1 MKYSAWQLQ
10 KLPLY
15 GFMKWYKS
23 KRFGHVHIV
32 NGGYEEDTKLK
43 RL

>member
-10 KLPLY
+10 ELPLY